1 MSDREVIIQLLRSVE
16 WRLRANRLLHE
27 LARGLTAI
35 LLFLA
40 ALKVVTFWFPLPS
53 SAFSIALTA
62 CAFSL
67 GLYVLWRSRDKTPLE
82 TTAVSLDSKAG
93 LNDEIKTA
101 LWFIKNP
108 RSSEWVDRQ
117 IRRAAHR
124 AAKIDAHNTFPTV
137 FPRSAYVAATMALVL
152 VGLNMIALPGAS
164 PAPPEAA
171 RSRNASLANSLLLE
185 EINAGLDEIASELR
199 QSEKLAPVADAL
211 TDRRLADAANEL
223 RKLGAELSGESGQS
237 LEQIQE
243 SLESAAARSS
253 REPLEPL
260 AAGLAEAA
268 KALMNKDTVSAQ
280 ESIED
285 AALELEDLDEE
296 IYKQESPRDQLA
308 PGNERRGEQD
318 GHVPGAP
325 IPDQRDF
332 AQETSS
338 SDGLGA
344 SGGNA
349 EPGPRRGAPTTLD
362 VKLEQEAMLGL
373 PSANITRLEVEEAS
387 RRERSKL
394 DYREVKSNLTP
405 AQKDALNHESM
416 PWKYRPI
423 IKDYFQSILEP
434 AQRK

>member
-1 MSDREVIIQLLRSVE
+1 MSDREVIIQLLRNVE

-27 LARGLTAI
+27 TASGLTAI
-35 LLFLA
+35 LLFLVA
-40 ALKVVTFWFPLPS
+40 IKVFNFWIPLPS
-53 SAFSIALTA
+53 WAFSSVLAVSAIVFAV
-62 CAFSL
+62 
-67 GLYVLWRSRDKTPLE
+67 YVFVRSRNKAALE
-82 TTAVSLDSKAG
+82 ATAVSLDLKAG

-108 RSSEWVDRQ
+108 RSSEWVDWQ
-117 IRRAAHR
+117 IRRAAHK
-124 AAKIDAHNTFPTV
+124 AAKIDAYRTFPTIL
-137 FPRSAYVAATMALVL
+137 PRSAYMAAAVAMVL
-152 VGLNMIALPGAS
+152 VGLNLIALPGAS
-164 PAPPEAA
+164 PAAPESA
-171 RSRNASLANSLLLE
+171 RSRNASLADSLLLQ

-199 QSEKLAPVADAL
+199 KSERLAPVADAL
-211 TDRRLADAANEL
+211 TDRRLADAANEF
-223 RKLGAELSGESGQS
+223 RKVGAELSGESAQA
-237 LEQIQE
+237 LEDIQASME
-243 SLESAAARSS
+243 AAAARNT
-253 REPLEPL
+253 REALQPL

-268 KALMNKDTVSAQ
+268 KALMNKDTASAQ
-280 ESIED
+280 EGIED
-285 AALELEDLDEE
+285 IAQDLEDLDEE

-308 PGNERRGEQD
+308 AGNERRGEQD

-362 VKLEQEAMLGL
+362 VKLEQEAMQGL
-373 PSANITRLEVEEAS
+373 PDAGISRIEVEEAS

-394 DYREVKSNLTP
+394 DYRESPSDLTA
-405 AQKDALNHESM
+405 AQKDALIHDSL

-423 IKDYFQSILEP
+423 IKNYFQTIQEP
-434 AQRK
+434 AQNK